1 MTDVRVLSNLV
12 WAVLNAQGPAILA
25 FDRPDYTTPAG
36 GQWWVYYPDGGSRTK
51 ERYGG
56 IATDLA
62 WGFDLICVGRTV
74 QQCLNVADKADALMI
89 GRQLDGNSYTS
100 VLTQQ
105 PNGARVLPEVGDPVG
120 PRFSL
125 NRHYQ
130 LTTRS

>member
-1 MTDVRVLSNLV
+1 MTNVRELSNLV

-25 FDRPDYTTPAG
+25 FDRPDYTTPIS
-36 GQWWVYYPDGGSRTK
+36 GQRWVYYPAGGDR
-51 ERYGG
+51 ERYRHGG
-56 IATDLA
+56 IATDLM

-74 QQCLNVADKADALMI
+74 QQCLNVADKADTLMI
-89 GRQLDGNSYTS
+89 GRHLDGQDYTS
-100 VLTQQ
+100 VLTQL
-105 PNGARVLPEVGDPVG
+105 PNGARVLPEAGDPVG